1 VQAWGLEV
9 LCEEEK
15 DYSSVLTA
23 VIMPNGYN
31 ADEFRKVILEN
42 FNMSLG
48 NGLSKLAGKV
58 FRIGHLGDFN
68 DLMLMGTLSGIEMGL
83 SKAEIPHQKGG
94 LDRAATILAE
104 NF

>member
-1 VQAWGLEV
+1 MQAWGLEV

-31 ADEFRKVILEN
+31 ADAFRKVILEK

-48 NGLSKLAGKV
+48 NGLSNLLVKFL
-58 FRIGHLGDFN
+58 
-68 DLMLMGTLSGIEMGL
+68 E
-83 SKAEIPHQKGG
+83 
-94 LDRAATILAE
+94 
-104 NF
+104 